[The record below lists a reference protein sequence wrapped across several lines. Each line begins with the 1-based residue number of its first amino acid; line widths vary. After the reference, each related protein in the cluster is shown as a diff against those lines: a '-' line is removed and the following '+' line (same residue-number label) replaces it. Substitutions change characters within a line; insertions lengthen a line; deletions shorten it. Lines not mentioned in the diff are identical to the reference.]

1 MAIRPISAAASNAA
15 TGIARRFIPWAI
27 VNEFIRLVCGV
38 EHRRVSRRSA
48 GCNLIAFL
56 DAFKAIRG
64 LKPSIQTTIP
74 EDAAGEGLREAVA
87 KPPGWGSAA

>member
-1 MAIRPISAAASNAA
+1 MSSSGRFAVWSIGGCPAAAQ
-15 TGIARRFIPWAI
+15 
-27 VNEFIRLVCGV
+27 
-38 EHRRVSRRSA
+38 A
-48 GCNLIAFL
+48 GNLIAFL